1 MAKSTFLCLGRIFLC
16 RFVFLEIEVLFLWF
30 QFLYFISILLEC
42 RKCQFFFFFLLE
54 VQCTLRT
61 GFQRGWCKF
70 ITKVFARTS
79 NKDMTVMQVTS
90 LEKKFILSKKMYK
103 WQIFLKKLFSCSL
116 IVNYRASIVLI
127 F

>member
-1 MAKSTFLCLGRIFLC
+1 MVS
-16 RFVFLEIEVLFLWF
+16 VSLFHQHLTGV
-30 QFLYFISILLEC
+30 QKMPI
-42 RKCQFFFFFLLE
+42 FFFFLLE

-127 F
+127 V